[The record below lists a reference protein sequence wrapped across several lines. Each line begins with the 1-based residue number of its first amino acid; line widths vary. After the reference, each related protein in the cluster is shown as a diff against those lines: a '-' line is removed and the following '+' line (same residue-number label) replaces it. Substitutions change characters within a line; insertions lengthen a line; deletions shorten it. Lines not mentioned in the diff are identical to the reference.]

1 MVKKGG
7 EQLDTKFQEV
17 LLSSYAQV
25 QAGFMPLLGSHVQI
39 LGVSIKHVGELGAV
53 TSKGHL

>member
-7 EQLDTKFQEV
+7 EQLDTKFKEV
-17 LLSSYAQV
+17 LSSYTQV
-25 QAGFMPLLGSHVQI
+25 QAGFMPLHGSHVQT
-39 LGVSIKHVGELGAV
+39 LGVGIKHVGELGAV